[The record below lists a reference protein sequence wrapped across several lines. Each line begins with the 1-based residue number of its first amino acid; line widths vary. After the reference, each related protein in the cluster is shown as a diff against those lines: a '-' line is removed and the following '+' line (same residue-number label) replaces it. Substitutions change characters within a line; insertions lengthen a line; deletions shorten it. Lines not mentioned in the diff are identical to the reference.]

1 MRITPVLLVVAV
13 AVALVTSATE
23 ALALPEP
30 DVLYVCGTSSV
41 AVVDGY
47 LDMGSEWNGSSVMV
61 WYNPLDGNELDTI
74 YLLHNSTHYLIA
86 AELYDPDNKK
96 DDEFRVYVEFGNI
109 TYEYVLEEDST
120 TVILYNVTSGSPTA
134 LTSNATGTMT
144 RSTHSLHWDYVELVV
159 PKGEWSN
166 ATDVRM
172 YFEHE
177 HTYRLTVLSRYP
189 ENANSTNKDLWL
201 KVHYVTVLGQY
212 GVELVFKDRD
222 LNPIDYVANESY
234 VVIAFDNGTIYTTIA
249 PDNSTVK
256 VDLPAGNYIVTFYVY
271 DIPVFRENLTV
282 SANVT
287 EEYVLNNLKYKEVPE
302 GSVVAAVELPGEIG
316 SIYLEPEEHL
326 GMLITNT
333 TESSALRL
341 FPRVN
346 WSYTFVV
353 VLNALNFTY
362 NPLTGNLLAWTP
374 SNYSGIMVIG
384 APEDFPVFH
393 FTNGTVRGYVFNH
406 ELEEL
411 SAWVGN
417 GTHKV
422 YYDREPFAV
431 TINNTALKRGVDYST
446 DPMNVTAVTAGSGE
460 LRIYFR
466 NPAKVE
472 VTIHGDTAKITIATP
487 YRFNGRYVLK
497 VLKGDEVVEEKSG
510 TFKATTPLTVIDV
523 PLGEVGAGTYRVTAE
538 VTDEDSQ
545 RSLGTSEAT
554 YEVSQPVPALE
565 EKWSYWLLILVIA
578 LLSVATILALRSAGR
593 AVIEKISEKKY
604 VRRKEGE

>member
-1 MRITPVLLVVAV
+1 VRSALALLVVADI
-13 AVALVTSATE
+13 ALAPLAAK

-30 DVLYVCGTSSV
+30 DELYVCGTSS
-41 AVVDGY
+41 AVIVDGN
-47 LDMGSEWNGSSVMV
+47 LNMSSEWNGSSVV
-61 WYNPLDGNELDTI
+61 TWYNPLDGNELDTI

-86 AELYDPDNKK
+86 AELYDPDHKK
-96 DDEFRVYVEFGNI
+96 DDEFRVYVEFGNT

-120 TVILYNVTSGSPTA
+120 AVALYNVTSGTPAS

-144 RSTHSLHWDYVELVV
+144 RSHHCCYWVYVELAV
-159 PKGEWSN
+159 PKGEWGN

-172 YFEHE
+172 FFEHE
-177 HTYRLTVLSRYP
+177 HTHKLTVVSRYP
-189 ENANSTNKDLWL
+189 EDANSTRKDLWL
-201 KVHYVTVLGQY
+201 TVHFVTALGQY
-212 GVELVFKDRD
+212 GVELRFKDRD

-234 VVIAFDNGTIYTTIA
+234 AVIAFDNGTIYTTVA
-249 PDNSTVK
+249 PDNSSVR

-287 EEYVLNNLKYKEVPE
+287 EEYVLNNLKYEEIPE

-316 SIYLEPEEHL
+316 CMYLEPEKHL
-326 GMLITNT
+326 GMLITNVT
-333 TESSALRL
+333 KPSALRL

-384 APEDFPVFH
+384 APEDYPVFY

-411 SAWVGN
+411 SAWVGS
-417 GTHKV
+417 GTHKI
-422 YYDREPFAV
+422 YYEGEPFAV
-431 TINNTALKRGVDYST
+431 TLNNTALKRGVDYST
-446 DPMNVTAVTAGSGE
+446 DPLNVTTITVGSGE

-472 VTIHGDTAKITIATP
+472 VTIHGDTAKITVATP
-487 YRFNGRYVLK
+487 YRFSGKYVVK
-497 VLKGDEVVEEKSG
+497 VLKGGDVVEEKSG
-510 TFKATTPLTVIDV
+510 TFTATAPLTVIDV
-523 PLGEVGAGTYRVTAE
+523 PLGGLGAGTYEVVAE
-538 VTDEDSQ
+538 VTDVDSQ

-554 YEVSQPVPALE
+554 YEVPQPGLPALE
-565 EKWSYWLLILVIA
+565 VEWSYWLLILVIA
-578 LLSVATILALRSAGR
+578 LLAVATILALRAASK
-593 AVIEKISEKKY
+593 AVIEKIAERKY
-604 VRRKEGE
+604 VRRKEGS